1 MWRSPHA
8 RFDPRIRVGADDGLA
23 EEARHSPVAG
33 VIATLVA
40 LVNNTSV
47 VALTVAI
54 LVLVA
59 NQLEGKLLPA
69 GLMGRSVSLHPLV
82 VLVSQAVGGALAGVI
97 GAVLAM
103 PMVSALC
110 QIINVW
116 NGSNLPARWARAK
129 PTRAV
134 EETEDE
140 AALDSDVAARTS
152 SRRHNFE
159 ARLLSGRG

>member
-40 LVNNTSV
+40 WVSNASV

-59 NQLEGKLLPA
+59 NQLEGNLLPA
-69 GLMGRSVSLHPLV
+69 VLMGRSVSLHPLV
-82 VLVSQAVGGALAGVI
+82 VQASQAVGGALAGVI
-97 GAVLAM
+97 RQFWPCPWSRPCARSLTFGTGRTFPRGGLALS
-103 PMVSALC
+103 PQEQS
-110 QIINVW
+110 
-116 NGSNLPARWARAK
+116 RK
-129 PTRAV
+129 PRTR
-134 EETEDE
+134 
-140 AALDSDVAARTS
+140 RP
-152 SRRHNFE
+152 
-159 ARLLSGRG
+159 